1 MAEAYDPARADRNR
15 DIINDRINGLTYRQ
29 LGAKYEISHT
39 AAHEIVRGYTDN
51 AIKPAAEELVQLE
64 IDRHERLLNALEPK
78 IEAGD
83 VKAIEAA
90 VKVSMSYRKLIGVDA
105 ATKVEVEHTATA
117 AVTELQ
123 ERLNK
128 ALQSHVDE
136 TE

>member
-1 MAEAYDPARADRNR
+1 MAEAYDPERADRNAA
-15 DIINDRINGLTYRQ
+15 IIQDRINGLTYRQ
-29 LGAKYEISHT
+29 LAAKYNLSP
-39 AAHEIVRGYTDN
+39 AAVHGIVRGYTDN

-105 ATKVEVEHTATA
+105 ATKVNVEHTATA